1 MLKLGADE
9 GNGHLELGVLP
20 SEVLVQFAGGLF
32 DDPVG
37 GAGVAVVLEHAVWC
51 TLVALNIEPN
61 EGFSVAKQLEAANRR
76 VDRRVG
82 VLAHAYT
89 LRVEKDGDE
98 TIIPNDDTVIRGD
111 ETVVSVPEGATVTEV
126 SSDHTVVPEYNT
138 LIGSMLDNSVIGVPS
153 DETVAGV
160 DETIV
165 SFDDTVITLDE
176 VTRGRE
182 HLVVD
187 VDVEL
192 VGHLAG
198 TETALVGDTGI
209 IDDGDTAPIQR
220 FQLRDQAAH
229 LHPLKRPLVIGRM
242 PRAPRQTRTPVALLV
257 VESPEGVVSGNHVM
271 IEALGDVVVVTDLR
285 STNGTRV
292 ILPGRPSVQL
302 APGDSLAVGAG
313 AVVDIGDGNRLEV
326 LGLN

>member
-1 MLKLGADE
+1 MS
-9 GNGHLELGVLP
+9 NP
-20 SEVLVQFAGGLF
+20 
-32 DDPVG
+32 
-37 GAGVAVVLEHAVWC
+37 
-51 TLVALNIEPN
+51 
-61 EGFSVAKQLEAANRR
+61 
-76 VDRRVG
+76 
-82 VLAHAYT
+82 
-89 LRVEKDGDE
+89 GDE
-98 TIIPNDDTVIRGD
+98 TIIPNDDTVIRDAAILGD
-111 ETVVSVPEGATVTEV
+111 DTVVSVPVEETVTEIPV
-126 SSDHTVVPEYNT
+126 EHTVIPDYNT
-138 LIGSMLDNSVIGVPS
+138 LIGSMLDHSVIGVPG
-153 DETVAGV
+153 DETVTNADQTVTGHDATV
-160 DETIV
+160 I

-187 VDVEL
+187 VDIDPLE
-192 VGHLAG
+192 HA
-198 TETALVGDTGI
+198 VGDTDVLN

-220 FQLRDQAAH
+220 FQLRDQAGH
-229 LHPLKRPLVIGRM
+229 VHPLKRPLVIGRM

-257 VESPEGVVSGNHVM
+257 VESREGLVSGNHVM

>member
-1 MLKLGADE
+1 M
-9 GNGHLELGVLP
+9 
-20 SEVLVQFAGGLF
+20 
-32 DDPVG
+32 
-37 GAGVAVVLEHAVWC
+37 
-51 TLVALNIEPN
+51 
-61 EGFSVAKQLEAANRR
+61 
-76 VDRRVG
+76 
-82 VLAHAYT
+82 
-89 LRVEKDGDE
+89 EKDGDE
-98 TIIPNDDTVIRGD
+98 TIIPNDDTVIRNGSISGD
-111 ETVVSVPEGATVTEV
+111 QTVVSVPAEETVTEIPAEL
-126 SSDHTVVPEYNT
+126 TVVPEYNT
-138 LIGSMLDNSVIGVPS
+138 LISSMIDNSVITVPS
-153 DETVAGV
+153 DKTVEGV

-165 SFDDTVITLDE
+165 SFDDTLITLDE

-187 VDVEL
+187 VDIENQT
-192 VGHLAG
+192 H
-198 TETALVGDTGI
+198 EI

-229 LHPLKRPLVIGRM
+229 VHPLKRPLVIGRM

-257 VESPEGVVSGNHVM
+257 VESPEGLVSGNHVM

>member
-1 MLKLGADE
+1 ME
-9 GNGHLELGVLP
+9 
-20 SEVLVQFAGGLF
+20 Q
-32 DDPVG
+32 
-37 GAGVAVVLEHAVWC
+37 
-51 TLVALNIEPN
+51 
-61 EGFSVAKQLEAANRR
+61 
-76 VDRRVG
+76 
-82 VLAHAYT
+82 
-89 LRVEKDGDE
+89 DGDE
-98 TIIPNDDTVIRGD
+98 TIIPNDDTVIRGAAIRGD
-111 ETVVSVPEGATVTEV
+111 DTVVSVPAEETVTELPA
-126 SSDHTVVPEYNT
+126 DHTVVPEYNT
-138 LIGSMLDNSVIGVPS
+138 LIGSMLDHSVVAAPS

-160 DETIV
+160 DETVV

-187 VDVEL
+187 VDIENQT
-192 VGHLAG
+192 H
-198 TETALVGDTGI
+198 EI

-229 LHPLKRPLVIGRM
+229 VHPLKRPLVIGRM

-257 VESPEGVVSGNHVM
+257 VESPEGLVSGNHVM

>member
-1 MLKLGADE
+1 MS
-9 GNGHLELGVLP
+9 NP
-20 SEVLVQFAGGLF
+20 
-32 DDPVG
+32 
-37 GAGVAVVLEHAVWC
+37 
-51 TLVALNIEPN
+51 
-61 EGFSVAKQLEAANRR
+61 
-76 VDRRVG
+76 
-82 VLAHAYT
+82 
-89 LRVEKDGDE
+89 GDE

-111 ETVVSVPEGATVTEV
+111 ETVVRTPIDETVTGAPAE
-126 SSDHTVVPEYNT
+126 HTVVPEYNT
-138 LIGSMLDNSVIGVPS
+138 LIGSMLDNSVIGAPS

-160 DETIV
+160 DETVV

-187 VDVEL
+187 VDVES
-192 VGHLAG
+192 
-198 TETALVGDTGI
+198 VGDTGI

-229 LHPLKRPLVIGRM
+229 VHPLKRPLVIGRM

-257 VESPEGVVSGNHVM
+257 VNSPEGLVSGNHVM

-313 AVVDIGDGNRLEV
+313 AVIDIGDGNRLEV

>member
-1 MLKLGADE
+1 MS
-9 GNGHLELGVLP
+9 NP
-20 SEVLVQFAGGLF
+20 
-32 DDPVG
+32 
-37 GAGVAVVLEHAVWC
+37 
-51 TLVALNIEPN
+51 
-61 EGFSVAKQLEAANRR
+61 
-76 VDRRVG
+76 
-82 VLAHAYT
+82 
-89 LRVEKDGDE
+89 GDE
-98 TIIPNDDTVIRGD
+98 TIIPNDDTVIRAAATSAD
-111 ETVVSVPEGATVTEV
+111 ETVVSVPEDATVTEIP
-126 SSDHTVVPEYNT
+126 SDHTVVPEYNT
-138 LIGSMLDNSVIGVPS
+138 LIGSMLDNSVIGVSS
-153 DETVAGV
+153 DETISGV
-160 DETIV
+160 DETVV

-187 VDVEL
+187 VDIENQT
-192 VGHLAG
+192 H
-198 TETALVGDTGI
+198 EI

-257 VESPEGVVSGNHVM
+257 VESPEGLVSGNHVM